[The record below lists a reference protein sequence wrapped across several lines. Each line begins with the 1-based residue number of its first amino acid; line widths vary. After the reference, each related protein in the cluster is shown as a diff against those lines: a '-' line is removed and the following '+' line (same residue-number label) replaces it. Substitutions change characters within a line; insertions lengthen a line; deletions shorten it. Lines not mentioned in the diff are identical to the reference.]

1 MEETILTIQHALDA
15 LLDEG
20 LTLFRGT
27 IQDSEG
33 AHTLS
38 FMKRHAPYQT
48 WYTKA
53 LRVISQLY
61 PERSDDFQAHYRE
74 LLALQRSTPS
84 PSWYDKALRVMTRL
98 TAWRSQDTKDQ
109 AREGPSRTQS
119 GAPETGRQTC
129 MGMTITPNG
138 EMIPSVHLT
147 FLAHLAQ
154 QLRILSAVRD
164 GLAYVLADLQG
175 TLYGDVEN
183 HVLAAVHR
191 LSQHGHHRAAGA
203 LAGVLLE
210 IHLAHVAAKYRV
222 TMGAKSPDITM
233 LNAALKRGGIYDGE
247 IWRSIQRL
255 GALRDDWVDASRSDP
270 TVDELTTFLH
280 EVQTVR
286 QRVR

>member
-1 MEETILTIQHALDA
+1 MKRALDA
-15 LLDEG
+15 LLEEG

-27 IQDSEG
+27 IQGSEG
-33 AHTLS
+33 ANTLD
-38 FMKRHAPYQT
+38 FMKRHMPYQA

-53 LRVISQLY
+53 LRVIRQLY

-74 LLALQRSTPS
+74 LLTLQRSTPS
-84 PSWYDKALRVMTRL
+84 PPWYRTALRLMHRL
-98 TAWRSQDTKDQ
+98 LVWHSQAAKDQ
-109 AREGPSRTQS
+109 ASEGHSSARP
-119 GAPETGRQTC
+119 GFPETVQQTC
-129 MGMTITPNG
+129 LGMAITPNG
-138 EMIPSVHLT
+138 EMIPSVRLT
-147 FLAHLAQ
+147 FLAHFAQ

-164 GLAYVLADLQG
+164 GLDYVLADMHG
-175 TLYGDVEN
+175 TLYGDVEH
-183 HVLAAVHR
+183 HVLTTVYT

-222 TMGAKSPDITM
+222 AMGAKSPDITM

-255 GALRDDWVDASRSDP
+255 GALRDDWVDASRRDP
-270 TVDELTTFLH
+270 TVDELTAFLH

-286 QRVR
+286 QKVH

>member
-1 MEETILTIQHALDA
+1 MEDTIRTIQQALDA

-20 LTLFRGT
+20 LTLFRET
-27 IQDSEG
+27 IQGSEG
-33 AHTLS
+33 AHTVS
-38 FMKRHAPYQT
+38 FMKRHMPYQT

-74 LLALQRSTPS
+74 LLALQRSMPS
-84 PSWYDKALRVMTRL
+84 PPWYRKALRVMHKL
-98 TAWRSQDTKDQ
+98 TAWRSQDAKDH
-109 AREGPSRTQS
+109 ARERHSRARPGS
-119 GAPETGRQTC
+119 AETVRQTC

-138 EMIPSVHLT
+138 ELIPSMRLT
-147 FLAHLAQ
+147 FLAHFAQ
-154 QLRILSAVRD
+154 QLRILSSVRD
-164 GLAYVLADLQG
+164 GLEYVLADMHG

-183 HVLAAVHR
+183 HVLTTVYT

-222 TMGAKSPDITM
+222 AMGAKTPDITM
-233 LNAALKRGGIYDGE
+233 LNAALKHGGVYDGE
-247 IWRSIQRL
+247 IWHCIQRL
-255 GALRDDWVDASRSDP
+255 GALRDDWVEASRRDP
-270 TVDELTTFLH
+270 TVDELTAFLH
-280 EVQTVR
+280 EVHTVR

>member
-1 MEETILTIQHALDA
+1 MEDTIQTIQQALDA

-20 LTLFRGT
+20 MALFRGT
-27 IQDSEG
+27 IQGSEG

-38 FMKRHAPYQT
+38 FMQRHMPYQA

-53 LRVISQLY
+53 LRVIGQLY
-61 PERSDDFQAHYRE
+61 PERSDDFQAHYRA
-74 LLALQRSTPS
+74 LLALHRSTPS
-84 PSWYDKALRVMTRL
+84 LPWYRTALRVMHRL
-98 TAWRSQDTKDQ
+98 TAWRSQEAKDQ
-109 AREGPSRTQS
+109 ARERHSRARP
-119 GAPETGRQTC
+119 GAPETGRQTG

-138 EMIPSVHLT
+138 ELIPSLRLT
-147 FLAHLAQ
+147 FLAHFAQ

-164 GLAYVLADLQG
+164 GLVYVLADMHG
-175 TLYGDVEN
+175 TLYSDVEN

-210 IHLAHVAAKYRV
+210 IHLAHVVAKYRV
-222 TMGAKSPDITM
+222 AMGAKAPDITT

-247 IWRSIQRL
+247 IWHSIQRL
-255 GALRDDWVDASRSDP
+255 GALRDDWVDSSRRDP

-286 QRVR
+286 QKVR